1 MAPRPADNCAL
12 HVRHSYVVLRGAGA
26 SAAFLFNDSPVMRER
41 SVVRVA
47 LAAGGSWYGPERAAV
62 ELAPDV
68 SLPSHELALASRPE
82 FSDGDWVV
90 VRADATDGWIAGH
103 HMTGKWTPERLRGLT
118 FLRRALRVDAGGSDG
133 AAATVTLDAPTRYPL
148 LRRDRARVY
157 AVEPPLSD
165 VGIEHLGIGMRE
177 NSTPGMAE
185 NDYQVPGTG
194 GYEAHGA
201 CAIEMQHVVDGW
213 IRGVASYRPDSNRGD
228 VHLLSNGIHLGQSA
242 CVTLADC
249 ALAQPQYLGG
259 GGNGYLYSLAG
270 NDCLVVG
277 CEARRGR
284 HNYYFRGPHTSG
296 NVILRCTLRDGLL
309 ASDFH
314 MHLSV
319 ANLIDSPTL
328 DGELLEAAYRPYGT
342 TEHGETTSQ
351 SVFWNVRGE
360 RAYPRLPVPL
370 AVVSQQFGWGYVIGT
385 SGACAGVALASG
397 RGTEPIDFAE
407 GLGEGEMLDP
417 QSLYE
422 DQLRRRLRQAR

>member
-1 MAPRPADNCAL
+1 
-12 HVRHSYVVLRGAGA
+12 
-26 SAAFLFNDSPVMRER
+26 
-41 SVVRVA
+41 
-47 LAAGGSWYGPERAAV
+47 V
-62 ELAPDV
+62 ELAADV
-68 SLPSHELALASRPE
+68 PLPSHELPLASRPA
-82 FSDGDWVV
+82 FSAGEWVV
-90 VRADATDGWIAGH
+90 VRADATDGWIAEH
-103 HMTGKWTPERLRGLT
+103 HMTGKWTPERLRGLA
-118 FLRRALRVDAGGSDG
+118 FFRRVLRVGATEAGEVGG
-133 AAATVTLDAPTRYPL
+133 AAAAVTLDAPTRYPL

-157 AVEPPLSD
+157 AVAPPLSE
-165 VGIEHLGIGMRE
+165 VGIEHLAIGMRE
-177 NSTPGMAE
+177 NPTPGIGE
-185 NDYQVPGTG
+185 SDYQVPGTG
-194 GYEAHGA
+194 GHAAHGA
-201 CAIEMQHVVDGW
+201 FAIAMQHVADGW
-213 IRGVASYRPDSNRGD
+213 IRHVASYQPAENREE

-242 CVTLADC
+242 CVTVADC
-249 ALAQPQYLGG
+249 ALAHPQYLGG

-270 NDCLVVG
+270 NDCLVVD

-284 HNYYFRGPHTSG
+284 HNYCFRGPHTNG
-296 NVILRCTLRDGLL
+296 NVVLRCTLRDGRF

-342 TEHGETTSQ
+342 TEHGQTTSQ

-370 AVVSQQFGWGYVIGT
+370 AVVSQQYGWGYVIGT

-407 GLGEGEMLDP
+407 GLGEGATLDP

-422 DQLRRRLRQAR
+422 DQLRQRLAHAT